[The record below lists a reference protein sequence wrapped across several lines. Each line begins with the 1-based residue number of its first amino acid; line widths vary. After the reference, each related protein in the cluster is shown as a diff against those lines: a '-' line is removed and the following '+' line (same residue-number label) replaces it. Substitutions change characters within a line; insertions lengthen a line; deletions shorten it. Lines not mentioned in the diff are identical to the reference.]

1 VGREPELRAVLEC
14 VDQAPATGLVV
25 VRVSGEPGIGKTSL
39 LAEVARRLRERH
51 CSVLTSASDVLG
63 KRIPYGA
70 VVALIRSLDPDKGRA
85 DALAA
90 LEISVNGDSGA
101 WFGRAC
107 DRVVRLLTELTATR
121 PAALLIDDLDHVDD
135 DSLALLTLVLRRVSA
150 APLVLITASRSHVS
164 EPGAEGLLD
173 RAEQHA
179 DVVRIDL
186 APLSGA
192 DVARIVES
200 VLQTAVDEG
209 LAREVQQ
216 RSDGNPFFVTE
227 IARSLRELD
236 LVTVDGNRA
245 RLAVSP
251 DAIRLTR
258 REAVLRRV
266 APLENDT
273 RLVARA
279 VAVFRR
285 VRLDQI
291 SLLARVASLP
301 EETVVAAFD
310 ELLRA
315 HIVVHDDERGY
326 RFSHALV
333 GEALYHEVG
342 PAQRRHL
349 HSLISARLLDDRA
362 QGLQVELLQLAWHLA
377 ESAAPGDRVAVEV
390 LAEAASL
397 ARATAPETAAAL
409 CARALQLLPRNV
421 PERAELL
428 ALQCRVLARASRPA
442 LAVEPGLAAL
452 ESLETGPERARVAT
466 AVISSLFSVGRTAEA
481 LELADVE
488 VARGSVPASLE
499 AQRAVLLIY
508 NNRYEDAAK
517 EVARV
522 EALPVGSAAE
532 GVIVFEHLAMLTSL
546 LFQHD
551 KTIEYANRA
560 LSCSDGQP
568 MLELQA
574 LSVCAS
580 ITSLAGL
587 VHDASWRVRR
597 AEELVDQVGSHGFR
611 AERAASRVALDWLG
625 GRWDAAL
632 DGIGRWLPD
641 VEATQADQ
649 ALGVLHA
656 IELSIRTWRGE
667 LDVAA
672 RLAAVPAPQSINISK
687 LHAVA
692 LAEYLIARG
701 DLTEAYDLLAAAV
714 GERLE
719 AAYSCVLIA
728 RMIELDVERGRT
740 KEAEEALDRLSAVS
754 ATRVSPWSRTTLRR
768 VTGVARQDVESL
780 REAVSEAALGGLEF
794 EKARAQLALG
804 EASKDEVPVLV
815 EAYTAFQRLGAHG
828 LRRQADNRL
837 RALGAKVPRARSKA
851 PGLLTE
857 AEENVARLVQQGMRG
872 RGFRAPCTTARE
884 PSRCTCRGSTRS
896 CTSRHGWSSPAC
908 WTRCNSVNPAARP
921 CPAACARHLPG
932 TAQRFPPAV
941 RTRARWPAAPGCAR
955 W

>member
-1 VGREPELRAVLEC
+1 MLDC
-14 VDQAPATGLVV
+14 VDSAPATGLVV
-25 VRVSGEPGIGKTSL
+25 VQVSGEPGIGKTSL
-39 LAEVARRLRERH
+39 LAELARRLEERH
-51 CSVLTSASDVLG
+51 CAVLTSASDVLG

-70 VVALIRSLDPDKGRA
+70 VVALIRSLAAHDKIRA
-85 DALAA
+85 DALQA
-90 LEISVNGDSGA
+90 LEVSGNEDSGA

-150 APLVLITASRSHVS
+150 APLVLVTASRPHLG
-164 EPGAEGLLD
+164 EAGDNLLD
-173 RAEQHA
+173 RVEQHA
-179 DVVRIDL
+179 EVMRLQL

-192 DVARIVES
+192 DVARIVEA
-200 VLQTAVDEG
+200 VLQTSVDDA

-236 LVTVDGNRA
+236 LVTVDNNRA

-251 DAIRLTR
+251 NAIRLTR

-279 VAVFRR
+279 VSVFRR

-301 EETVVAAFD
+301 EETVVGAFD

-349 HSLISARLLDDRA
+349 HSLISARLLEDRA
-362 QGLQVELLQLAWHLA
+362 QGLAVDLLQLAWHLA
-377 ESAAPGDRVAVEV
+377 ESAAPGDRMAVAV
-390 LAEAASL
+390 LAEAASV

-409 CARALQLLPRNV
+409 CAKALQLLPRNA
-421 PERAELL
+421 PERSELL

-442 LAVEPGLAAL
+442 LAIAPGLAAL
-452 ESLETGPERARVAT
+452 EFLEPGQERTRVAT

-481 LELADVE
+481 MELADEE
-488 VARGSVPASLE
+488 VARGPVPASLE
-499 AQRAVLLIY
+499 AQRAVLLVY
-508 NNRYEDAAK
+508 NDRHDDAVTEA
-517 EVARV
+517 ARI
-522 EALPVGSAAE
+522 EALPISSPAE
-532 GVIVFEHLAMLTSL
+532 GVIVFEHLAMLSSL

-551 KTIEYANRA
+551 RTVEHANRA
-560 LSCSDGQP
+560 LSYSDGQP

-587 VHDASWRVRR
+587 VHDAEWRVRR

-641 VEATQADQ
+641 VEAAQADQ

-672 RLAAVPAPQSINISK
+672 RLASLPAPQSVNISK
-687 LHAVA
+687 LHAAA

-701 DLTEAYDLLAAAV
+701 DTDAAYQLLGDAI
-714 GERLE
+714 GSRLE
-719 AAYSCVLIA
+719 AAYSCVLVA
-728 RMIELDVERGRT
+728 RMIELDLERGHED
-740 KEAEEALDRLSAVS
+740 KALEALKKLAEVS
-754 ATRVSPWSRTTLRR
+754 PTRVSPWSRTTIRR
-768 VTGVARQDVESL
+768 VTGVLQQDADLL

-804 EASKDEVPVLV
+804 EVTDEEVPTLV
-815 EAYTAFQRLGAHG
+815 EAYTTFQRLGAHG
-828 LRRQADNRL
+828 LRRQAGNRL
-837 RALGAKVPRARSKA
+837 RTLGAKVPRARSKA

-857 AEENVARLVQQGMRG
+857 AEENVARLVQQGMRN
-872 RGFRAPCTTARE
+872 RDIAAALHYSPRTIEVYLSRIYAKLHVSSRLELARVLD
-884 PSRCTCRGSTRS
+884 
-896 CTSRHGWSSPAC
+896 AMQ
-908 WTRCNSVNPAARP
+908 
-921 CPAACARHLPG
+921 
-932 TAQRFPPAV
+932 QR
-941 RTRARWPAAPGCAR
+941 
-955 W
+955 

>member
-1 VGREPELRAVLEC
+1 VGREPELRTVLGR

-25 VRVSGEPGIGKTSL
+25 VQVSGEPGIGKTSL
-39 LAEVARRLRERH
+39 LAEIARRLRERQ
-51 CSVLTSASDVLG
+51 CGVLASAADVLG

-70 VVALIRSLDPDKGRA
+70 VAALIRSLPPDRIRA

-90 LEISVNGDSGA
+90 LEISGTEDSGT

-150 APLVLITASRSHVS
+150 APLVLVTASRSADTV
-164 EPGAEGLLD
+164 LLD
-173 RAEQHA
+173 RVEPYAE
-179 DVVRIDL
+179 VVRLEL

-192 DVARIVES
+192 DVARIVEA
-200 VLQTAVDEG
+200 VLQTSVDEG

-227 IARSLRELD
+227 IARSLRELN

-258 REAVLRRV
+258 REALLRRV

-279 VAVFRR
+279 VSVFRR

-310 ELLRA
+310 ELLRV
-315 HIVVHDDERGY
+315 HIVVHDDNGY

-362 QGLQVELLQLAWHLA
+362 QGLPVDLLQLAWHLA
-377 ESAAPGDRVAVEV
+377 ESAAPGDRVAVGV
-390 LAEAASL
+390 LAEAAAQ
-397 ARATAPETAAAL
+397 ARASAPETAAAL
-409 CARALQLLPRNV
+409 CFKALQLLPRNA

-442 LAVEPGLAAL
+442 LAIDPGLAAL
-452 ESLETGPERARVAT
+452 ESLRPGHERTRVAT
-466 AVISSLFSVGRTAEA
+466 AVIASLFSVGRTAEA
-481 LELADVE
+481 MALADAE
-488 VARGSVPASLE
+488 VARGDAPASLE
-499 AQRAVLLIY
+499 AQRAVLLVY
-508 NNRYEDAAK
+508 NNRHDDAVS
-517 EVARV
+517 EVARI
-522 EALPVGSAAE
+522 EALPISSPAE

-551 KTIEYANRA
+551 RTVEYANRA
-560 LSCSDGQP
+560 LACSDGQP

-580 ITSLAGL
+580 ITALAGL

-597 AEELVDQVGSHGFR
+597 AEELLDQVGSHGFR

-641 VEATQADQ
+641 VEAAQADQ
-649 ALGVLHA
+649 ALGVLQA

-672 RLAAVPAPQSINISK
+672 RLASLPAPQSVNISR
-687 LHAVA
+687 LHAVS

-701 DLTEAYDLLAAAV
+701 EADEAYALLDDSV
-714 GERLE
+714 GSQLE
-719 AAYSCVLIA
+719 AAYSCVLVA
-728 RMIELDVERGRT
+728 RMIELDLERGHP
-740 KEAEEALDRLSAVS
+740 EAAEKALDRLSGVS

-768 VTGVARQDVESL
+768 VTGIVHRDVDSL

-804 EASKDEVPVLV
+804 EVSDDEVPVLV

-828 LRRQADNRL
+828 LRRQAGSRL

-857 AEENVARLVQQGMRG
+857 AEENVARLVQQGMRN
-872 RGFRAPCTTARE
+872 RDIAAALHYSPRTIEVYLSRIYAKLHVSSRLELARVLD
-884 PSRCTCRGSTRS
+884 
-896 CTSRHGWSSPAC
+896 AMQ
-908 WTRCNSVNPAARP
+908 
-921 CPAACARHLPG
+921 
-932 TAQRFPPAV
+932 QR
-941 RTRARWPAAPGCAR
+941 
-955 W
+955 

>member
-1 VGREPELRAVLEC
+1 MADTPLRAGTRRTELRGREPELRAVLDR
-14 VDQAPATGLVV
+14 VDAAPATGLVV

-39 LAEVARRLRERH
+39 LGEIAHRLRERH
-51 CSVLTSASDVLG
+51 CGVLTSASDVLG

-70 VVALIRSLDPDKGRA
+70 VVALIRSLAAPLDKLRA
-85 DALAA
+85 EALSA
-90 LEISVNGDSGA
+90 LEFSATEDSGA

-107 DRVVRLLTELTATR
+107 DRVVRLLTELTAAR

-150 APLVLITASRSHVS
+150 APLVLVTASRSHTS
-164 EPGAEGLLD
+164 EPGAENLLD
-173 RAEQHA
+173 RVEQHA
-179 DVVRIDL
+179 EVLRLDL
-186 APLSGA
+186 APLSDA

-200 VLQTAVDEG
+200 VLQTPVDEA
-209 LAREVQQ
+209 LAREVGQ

-227 IARSLRELD
+227 IARSLQELD
-236 LVTVDGNRA
+236 LVTVDNNRA

-279 VAVFRR
+279 VSVFRR

-291 SLLARVASLP
+291 PLLARVASLP
-301 EETVVAAFD
+301 ESTVVAAFD

-315 HIVVHDDERGY
+315 HIVVHDDDRGY

-349 HSLISARLLDDRA
+349 HSLISARLLEDRS
-362 QGLQVELLQLAWHLA
+362 QGLPVDLLQLAWHLA
-377 ESAAPGDRVAVEV
+377 ESAAPGDRAAVEV
-390 LAEAASL
+390 LAEAASV

-409 CARALQLLPRNV
+409 CARALQLLPRTA
-421 PERAELL
+421 PERADLL

-442 LAVEPGLAAL
+442 LAIDPGLAAL
-452 ESLETGPERARVAT
+452 ESLAPGQERTRVAT

-481 LELADVE
+481 LALADEE
-488 VARGSVPASLE
+488 VANGPASLE
-499 AQRAVLLIY
+499 AQRAVLLVY
-508 NNRYEDAAK
+508 NNRHEDAVS
-517 EVARV
+517 EVARI
-522 EALPVGSAAE
+522 EALPISSPAE
-532 GVIVFEHLAMLTSL
+532 GVIVFEHLAMLSSL

-551 KTIEYANRA
+551 RTVEYANRA
-560 LSCSDGQP
+560 LSYSDGQP

-580 ITSLAGL
+580 ITALAGL
-587 VHDASWRVRR
+587 VHDASWRLRR

-641 VEATQADQ
+641 VEAAQADQ
-649 ALGVLHA
+649 ALGVLQA
-656 IELSIRTWRGE
+656 VELSIRTWRGE

-672 RLAAVPAPQSINISK
+672 RLVALPAPQSVNISK
-687 LHAVA
+687 LHAA
-692 LAEYLIARG
+692 AHAEYLIARG
-701 DLTEAYDLLAAAV
+701 EIDEAYILLADAV
-714 GERLE
+714 GSRLE
-719 AAYSCVLIA
+719 AAYSCVLVA
-728 RMIELDVERGRT
+728 RMIELDLERGRT
-740 KEAEEALDRLSAVS
+740 GAALESLDRLASVS
-754 ATRVSPWSRTTLRR
+754 RTRVSPWSRTTVRR
-768 VTGVARQDVESL
+768 VTGVVRQDADLL
-780 REAVSEAALGGLEF
+780 REAVSEAATGGLEF

-804 EASKDEVPVLV
+804 EVCADEVAVLV

-828 LRRQADNRL
+828 LRRQAGNRL

-857 AEENVARLVQQGMRG
+857 AEENVARLVQQGMRN
-872 RGFRAPCTTARE
+872 RDIAAALHYSPRTIEVYLSRIYAKLHVSSRLELARVLD
-884 PSRCTCRGSTRS
+884 
-896 CTSRHGWSSPAC
+896 AM
-908 WTRCNSVNPAARP
+908 
-921 CPAACARHLPG
+921 
-932 TAQRFPPAV
+932 QR
-941 RTRARWPAAPGCAR
+941 
-955 W
+955 

>member
-1 VGREPELRAVLEC
+1 MGREPELRAVLDC
-14 VDQAPATGLVV
+14 VDSAPATGLVV
-25 VRVSGEPGIGKTSL
+25 VQVSGEPGIGKTSL
-39 LAEVARRLRERH
+39 LAELARRLRERH
-51 CSVLTSASDVLG
+51 CGVLTSASDVLG

-70 VVALIRSLDPDKGRA
+70 VVALIRSLSVPAPLDKIRA

-90 LEISVNGDSGA
+90 LEISVTEDSGA

-150 APLVLITASRSHVS
+150 APLVLITASRAHTS
-164 EPGAEGLLD
+164 EPGAEHLLD
-173 RAEQHA
+173 RVEQHA
-179 DVVRIDL
+179 EVMRLAL

-200 VLQTAVDEG
+200 VLQTAPDDA

-227 IARSLRELD
+227 IARSLRELE
-236 LVTVDGNRA
+236 LVTVDNNRA

-301 EETVVAAFD
+301 ESTVVAAFD

-315 HIVVHDDERGY
+315 HIVVHDDDRGY

-349 HSLISARLLDDRA
+349 HSLISARLLEDRA
-362 QGLQVELLQLAWHLA
+362 QGLPVDLLQLAWHLA
-377 ESAAPGDRVAVEV
+377 ESAAPGDRVAVGV
-390 LAEAASL
+390 LAEAASV

-409 CARALQLLPRNV
+409 CARALQLLPRNA

-442 LAVEPGLAAL
+442 LAIEPGLAAL
-452 ESLETGPERARVAT
+452 ESLEPGQERTRVAT

-481 LELADVE
+481 MELADGE

-499 AQRAVLLIY
+499 AQRAVLMIY
-508 NNRYEDAAK
+508 NNRHDDAVS

-522 EALPVGSAAE
+522 EALPISSPAE
-532 GVIVFEHLAMLTSL
+532 GVIVFEHLAMLSSL

-551 KTIEYANRA
+551 RTVEYANRA
-560 LSCSDGQP
+560 LACSDGQP

-580 ITSLAGL
+580 ITALAGL

-641 VEATQADQ
+641 VEAAQADQ

-656 IELSIRTWRGE
+656 IELHIRTWRGE

-672 RLAAVPAPQSINISK
+672 RLAALPAPQSVNISK
-687 LHAVA
+687 LHAAA

-701 DLTEAYDLLAAAV
+701 EVDEAYTLLGNAI
-714 GERLE
+714 GSRLE
-719 AAYSCVLIA
+719 SAYSCVLVA
-728 RMIELDVERGRT
+728 RMIELDQERGQSQQ
-740 KEAEEALDRLSAVS
+740 ALAALDRLAAVS
-754 ATRVSPWSRTTLRR
+754 STRVSPWSRTTIRR
-768 VTGVARQDVESL
+768 VTGVVRQDADLL

-804 EASKDEVPVLV
+804 EASADEVPTLV

-828 LRRQADNRL
+828 LRRQAGNRL
-837 RALGAKVPRARSKA
+837 RTLGAKVPRARSKA

-857 AEENVARLVQQGMRG
+857 AEENVARLVQQGMRN
-872 RGFRAPCTTARE
+872 RDIAAALHYSPRTIEVYLSRIYAKLHVSSRLELARVLD
-884 PSRCTCRGSTRS
+884 
-896 CTSRHGWSSPAC
+896 AMQ
-908 WTRCNSVNPAARP
+908 
-921 CPAACARHLPG
+921 
-932 TAQRFPPAV
+932 QR
-941 RTRARWPAAPGCAR
+941 
-955 W
+955 

>member
-1 VGREPELRAVLEC
+1 MTDPLRKAAWKTSEQPKSRREAVIADTPPRATPLVGREPELRAVLDR

-25 VRVSGEPGIGKTSL
+25 VQVSGEPGIGKTSL
-39 LAEVARRLRERH
+39 LAEIARRLRERR
-51 CSVLTSASDVLG
+51 CGVLTSASDVLG

-70 VVALIRSLDPDKGRA
+70 VAALIRSLPPDTIRA

-90 LEISVNGDSGA
+90 LEISGNEDSGA

-135 DSLALLTLVLRRVSA
+135 DSLALLTLVLRRLSS
-150 APLVLITASRSHVS
+150 APLVLVTASRSADAV
-164 EPGAEGLLD
+164 LLD
-173 RAEQHA
+173 RVEPYAE
-179 DVVRIDL
+179 VVRLDL

-192 DVARIVES
+192 DVARIVEA
-200 VLQTAVDEG
+200 VLQTSVDEG

-258 REAVLRRV
+258 REALLRRV

-279 VAVFRR
+279 VSVFRR

-310 ELLRA
+310 ELLRV
-315 HIVVHDDERGY
+315 HIVVHDDNGY

-362 QGLQVELLQLAWHLA
+362 QGLPVDLLQLAWHLA
-377 ESAAPGDRVAVEV
+377 ESAVPGDRVAVGV
-390 LAEAASL
+390 LAEAAAH
-397 ARATAPETAAAL
+397 ARASAPETAAAL
-409 CARALQLLPRNV
+409 CFRALQLLPRNA

-442 LAVEPGLAAL
+442 LAIDPGLAAL
-452 ESLETGPERARVAT
+452 ESLQPGSERTRVAT

-481 LELADVE
+481 MALADAE
-488 VARGSVPASLE
+488 VARGDAPASLE
-499 AQRAVLLIY
+499 AQRAVLLVY
-508 NNRYEDAAK
+508 NNRHDDAVS
-517 EVARV
+517 EVARI
-522 EALPVGSAAE
+522 EALPISSPAE

-551 KTIEYANRA
+551 RTVEYANRA
-560 LSCSDGQP
+560 LAYSDGQP

-580 ITSLAGL
+580 ISALAGL

-597 AEELVDQVGSHGFR
+597 AEDLLDQVGSHGFR

-641 VEATQADQ
+641 VEAAQADQ
-649 ALGVLHA
+649 ALGVLQA

-672 RLAAVPAPQSINISK
+672 RLASLPAPQSVNISR
-687 LHAVA
+687 LHAVS

-701 DLTEAYDLLAAAV
+701 RADEAYALLDDNV
-714 GERLE
+714 GAGLE
-719 AAYSCVLIA
+719 AAYSCVLVA
-728 RMIELDVERGRT
+728 RMIELDLERGHP
-740 KEAEEALDRLSAVS
+740 EAAEKALARLSDVS

-768 VTGVARQDVESL
+768 VTGIVHRDVESL

-804 EASKDEVPVLV
+804 EVSDDEVPMLV

-828 LRRQADNRL
+828 LRRQAGTRL

-857 AEENVARLVQQGMRG
+857 AEENVARLVQQGMRN
-872 RGFRAPCTTARE
+872 RDIAAALHYSPRTIEVYLSRIYAKLHVSSRLELARVLD
-884 PSRCTCRGSTRS
+884 
-896 CTSRHGWSSPAC
+896 AMQ
-908 WTRCNSVNPAARP
+908 
-921 CPAACARHLPG
+921 
-932 TAQRFPPAV
+932 QR
-941 RTRARWPAAPGCAR
+941 
-955 W
+955 

>member
-1 VGREPELRAVLEC
+1 MTDPLRKAAWKTSEQPKSRREAVIADTPPRTTPLVGREPELRAVLDR

-25 VRVSGEPGIGKTSL
+25 VQVSGEPGIGKTSL
-39 LAEVARRLRERH
+39 LAEIARRLRERR
-51 CSVLTSASDVLG
+51 CGVLASASDVLG

-70 VVALIRSLDPDKGRA
+70 VAALIRSLPPDTIRA

-90 LEISVNGDSGA
+90 LEISGTEDSGA

-121 PAALLIDDLDHVDD
+121 PAALLIDDLDHADD
-135 DSLALLTLVLRRVSA
+135 DSLALLTLVLRRLSS
-150 APLVLITASRSHVS
+150 APLVLVTASRSADAV
-164 EPGAEGLLD
+164 LLD
-173 RAEQHA
+173 RVEPYAE
-179 DVVRIDL
+179 VVHLDL

-192 DVARIVES
+192 DVARIVEA
-200 VLQTAVDEG
+200 VLQTSVDEG
-209 LAREVQQ
+209 LAREVRQ

-258 REAVLRRV
+258 REALLRRV
-266 APLENDT
+266 APLENET

-279 VAVFRR
+279 VSVFRR

-310 ELLRA
+310 ELLRV
-315 HIVVHDDERGY
+315 HIVVHDDNGY

-349 HSLISARLLDDRA
+349 HALISARLLDDRE
-362 QGLQVELLQLAWHLA
+362 QGLPVDLLQLAWHLA
-377 ESAAPGDRVAVEV
+377 ESAAPGDRVAVGV
-390 LAEAASL
+390 LAEAATH
-397 ARATAPETAAAL
+397 ARASAPETAAAL
-409 CARALQLLPRNV
+409 CFRALQLLPRNA

-442 LAVEPGLAAL
+442 LAIDPGLAAL
-452 ESLETGPERARVAT
+452 ESLQPGSERTRVAT

-481 LELADVE
+481 MALADVE
-488 VARGSVPASLE
+488 VARGDAPASLE
-499 AQRAVLLIY
+499 AQRAVLLVY
-508 NNRYEDAAK
+508 NNRHDDAVS

-522 EALPVGSAAE
+522 EALPISSPAE

-551 KTIEYANRA
+551 RTVEYANRA
-560 LSCSDGQP
+560 LAHSNGQP

-580 ITSLAGL
+580 ISALAGL

-597 AEELVDQVGSHGFR
+597 AEELLDQVGSHGFR

-641 VEATQADQ
+641 VEAAQADQ
-649 ALGVLHA
+649 ALGVLQA

-672 RLAAVPAPQSINISK
+672 RLASLPAPQSVNISR
-687 LHAVA
+687 LHAVS

-701 DLTEAYDLLAAAV
+701 EADEAYALLDDNV
-714 GERLE
+714 GAGLE
-719 AAYSCVLIA
+719 AAYSCVLVA
-728 RMIELDVERGRT
+728 RMIELDLERGHP
-740 KEAEEALDRLSAVS
+740 EAAEKTLARLSDVS

-768 VTGVARQDVESL
+768 VTGIVRRDVESL

-804 EASKDEVPVLV
+804 EVSDDEAPMLV

-828 LRRQADNRL
+828 LRRQAGTRL

-857 AEENVARLVQQGMRG
+857 AEENVARLVQQGMRN
-872 RGFRAPCTTARE
+872 RDIAAALHYSPRTIEVYLSRIYAKLHVSSRLELARVLD
-884 PSRCTCRGSTRS
+884 
-896 CTSRHGWSSPAC
+896 AMQ
-908 WTRCNSVNPAARP
+908 
-921 CPAACARHLPG
+921 
-932 TAQRFPPAV
+932 QR
-941 RTRARWPAAPGCAR
+941 
-955 W
+955 

>member
-1 VGREPELRAVLEC
+1 MTDPLRKAAWKTSEQPKSAGKAVIADTPPRATPLVGREPELRAVLDR

-25 VRVSGEPGIGKTSL
+25 VQVSGEPGIGKTSL
-39 LAEVARRLRERH
+39 LAEIARRLRERR
-51 CSVLTSASDVLG
+51 CGVLTSASDVLG

-70 VVALIRSLDPDKGRA
+70 VAALIRSLPPDTIRA

-90 LEISVNGDSGA
+90 LEISGNEDSGA

-135 DSLALLTLVLRRVSA
+135 DSLALLTLVLRRLSS
-150 APLVLITASRSHVS
+150 APLVLVTASRSADAV
-164 EPGAEGLLD
+164 LLD
-173 RAEQHA
+173 RVEPYAE
-179 DVVRIDL
+179 VVRLDL

-192 DVARIVES
+192 DVARIVEA
-200 VLQTAVDEG
+200 VLQTSVDEG

-258 REAVLRRV
+258 REALLRRV

-279 VAVFRR
+279 VSVFRR

-310 ELLRA
+310 ELLRV
-315 HIVVHDDERGY
+315 HIVVHDDNGY

-362 QGLQVELLQLAWHLA
+362 QGLPVDLLQLAWHLA
-377 ESAAPGDRVAVEV
+377 ESAVPGDRVAVGV
-390 LAEAASL
+390 LAEAAAH
-397 ARATAPETAAAL
+397 ARASAPETAAAL
-409 CARALQLLPRNV
+409 CFRALQLLPRNA

-442 LAVEPGLAAL
+442 LAIDPGLAAL
-452 ESLETGPERARVAT
+452 ESLQPGSERTRVAT

-481 LELADVE
+481 MALADAE
-488 VARGSVPASLE
+488 VARGDAPASLE
-499 AQRAVLLIY
+499 AQRAVLLVY
-508 NNRYEDAAK
+508 NNRHDDAVS
-517 EVARV
+517 EVARI
-522 EALPVGSAAE
+522 EALPISSPAE

-551 KTIEYANRA
+551 RTVEYANRA
-560 LSCSDGQP
+560 LAYSDGQP

-580 ITSLAGL
+580 ISALAGL

-597 AEELVDQVGSHGFR
+597 AEDLLDQVGSHGFR

-641 VEATQADQ
+641 VEAAQADQ
-649 ALGVLHA
+649 ALGVLQA

-672 RLAAVPAPQSINISK
+672 RLASLPAPQSVNISR
-687 LHAVA
+687 LHAVS

-701 DLTEAYDLLAAAV
+701 RADEAYALLDDNVGLRPGSRLLVRAGGADDRARPGARPPGGGGEGAGPAVRRVRHAGVAVVAHHAPPRDRDRSPGRGIVAGGGVRGCFGWAGVREGTRAARVGRGLRRRGADAGRGLHGVPTPGRTRVAAPGGHSLAGARRQGASRAV
-714 GERLE
+714 EGAGTAHRGRGERRATG
-719 AAYSCVLIA
+719 AAGHA
-728 RMIELDVERGRT
+728 QPGHRGG
-740 KEAEEALDRLSAVS
+740 AALQPAHDR
-754 ATRVSPWSRTTLRR
+754 
-768 VTGVARQDVESL
+768 GVPVADL
-780 REAVSEAALGGLEF
+780 REA
-794 EKARAQLALG
+794 AR
-804 EASKDEVPVLV
+804 VV
-815 EAYTAFQRLGAHG
+815 TAGA
-828 LRRQADNRL
+828 R
-837 RALGAKVPRARSKA
+837 PRAGRDA
-851 PGLLTE
+851 ATLT
-857 AEENVARLVQQGMRG
+857 QG
-872 RGFRAPCTTARE
+872 
-884 PSRCTCRGSTRS
+884 
-896 CTSRHGWSSPAC
+896 SP
-908 WTRCNSVNPAARP
+908 
-921 CPAACARHLPG
+921 
-932 TAQRFPPAV
+932 
-941 RTRARWPAAPGCAR
+941 
-955 W
+955 

>member
-1 VGREPELRAVLEC
+1 MLDC
-14 VDQAPATGLVV
+14 VDTAPATGLVV
-25 VRVSGEPGIGKTSL
+25 VQVSGEPGIGKTSL
-39 LAEVARRLRERH
+39 LAEIARRLRERH
-51 CSVLTSASDVLG
+51 CGVLTSASDVLG

-70 VVALIRSLDPDKGRA
+70 VVALIRSLGAPPQSDEIRA
-85 DALAA
+85 EALAA
-90 LEISVNGDSGA
+90 LEFSVAEDSGA

-150 APLVLITASRSHVS
+150 APLVLVTASRSYVS
-164 EPGAEGLLD
+164 EPGAEHLLD
-173 RAEQHA
+173 RLEQHA
-179 DVVRIDL
+179 EVVRLDL
-186 APLSGA
+186 APLSDG
-192 DVARIVES
+192 DVARIVEA

-216 RSDGNPFFVTE
+216 RSDGNPFFATE

-279 VAVFRR
+279 VAVFLR
-285 VRLDQI
+285 VQLDQI

-301 EETVVAAFD
+301 ESTVVAAFD
-310 ELLRA
+310 DLLRA
-315 HIVVHDDERGY
+315 HIVVHDDLGY
-326 RFSHALV
+326 GFSHALV

-349 HSLISARLLDDRA
+349 HSLISARLLEDRA
-362 QGLQVELLQLAWHLA
+362 QGLPVDLLQLAWHLA
-377 ESAAPGDRVAVEV
+377 ESAAPGDRVAVGI
-390 LAEAASL
+390 LAEAASV

-409 CARALQLLPRNV
+409 CARALQLLPRNA

-452 ESLETGPERARVAT
+452 ESLGPGPERTRVAT

-481 LELADVE
+481 MALADEE
-488 VARGSVPASLE
+488 VARGPVPASLE
-499 AQRAVLLIY
+499 AQRAVLLVY
-508 NNRYEDAAK
+508 NNRHDDAVS

-522 EALPVGSAAE
+522 EALPISSPAE
-532 GVIVFEHLAMLTSL
+532 GVIVFEHLAMLSSL

-551 KTIEYANRA
+551 RTVEYANRA
-560 LSCSDGQP
+560 LACSDGQP

-580 ITSLAGL
+580 ITALAGL

-641 VEATQADQ
+641 VETAQADQ
-649 ALGVLHA
+649 ALGVLQVV
-656 IELSIRTWRGE
+656 ELSIRTWRGE

-672 RLAAVPAPQSINISK
+672 RLAALPAPQSVNISR
-687 LHAVA
+687 LHACA
-692 LAEYLIARG
+692 LAEYLIALG
-701 DLTEAYDLLAAAV
+701 EVDEAYAVLDDAV
-714 GERLE
+714 GAKLE
-719 AAYSCVLIA
+719 SAYSCVLVA
-728 RMIELDVERGRT
+728 RMIELDLERGRPAA
-740 KEAEEALDRLSAVS
+740 AEEALARLVS
-754 ATRVSPWSRTTLRR
+754 VSSTRVSPWSRTTTRR
-768 VTGVARQDVESL
+768 VSGVLRQDADLV
-780 REAVSEAALGGLEF
+780 REAVAEAALGGLEF

-804 EASKDEVPVLV
+804 ELSADEVPVLV

-828 LRRQADNRL
+828 LRRQAGNRL
-837 RALGAKVPRARSKA
+837 RALGAKVPRTRSKA

-857 AEENVARLVQQGMRG
+857 AEENVARLVQQGMRN
-872 RGFRAPCTTARE
+872 RDIAAALHYSPRTIEVYLSRIYAKLHVSSRLELARVLD
-884 PSRCTCRGSTRS
+884 
-896 CTSRHGWSSPAC
+896 AMQ
-908 WTRCNSVNPAARP
+908 
-921 CPAACARHLPG
+921 
-932 TAQRFPPAV
+932 QR
-941 RTRARWPAAPGCAR
+941 
-955 W
+955 

>member
-1 VGREPELRAVLEC
+1 MLDC
-14 VDQAPATGLVV
+14 VDHAPATGLVV
-25 VRVSGEPGIGKTSL
+25 VRVGGEPGIGKTSL
-39 LAEVARRLRERH
+39 LGEIARRLRDRH
-51 CSVLTSASDVLG
+51 CGVLTSASDVLG

-70 VVALIRSLDPDKGRA
+70 VVALIRSLSVPAPLDKVRT

-90 LEISVNGDSGA
+90 LEISVTEDSGA

-107 DRVVRLLTELTATR
+107 DRVVRLLSELTATR

-150 APLVLITASRSHVS
+150 APLVLITASRSHTS
-164 EPGAEGLLD
+164 EPGAEHLLD
-173 RAEQHA
+173 RVEQHA
-179 DVVRIDL
+179 EVTRIDL

-192 DVARIVES
+192 DVASIVES
-200 VLQTAVDEG
+200 VLQTPVDEA

-291 SLLARVASLP
+291 SLLARVAALP
-301 EETVVAAFD
+301 ESTVVAAFD

-315 HIVVHDDERGY
+315 HIVVHDDVGY
-326 RFSHALV
+326 GFSHALV

-362 QGLQVELLQLAWHLA
+362 QGLSVDLLQLAWHLA
-377 ESAAPGDRVAVEV
+377 ESAAPGDLVAVSV
-390 LAEAASL
+390 LTEAASL
-397 ARATAPETAAAL
+397 ARASAPETAAAL
-409 CARALQLLPRNV
+409 CGRALQLLPRNA
-421 PERAELL
+421 PERSELL

-442 LAVEPGLAAL
+442 AAIEPGLAAL
-452 ESLETGPERARVAT
+452 ESLPSGPERARVAT
-466 AVISSLFSVGRTAEA
+466 AVISSLFSVGRVVEA
-481 LELADVE
+481 MELADRE
-488 VARGSVPASLE
+488 VADGSAPASLE
-499 AQRAVLLIY
+499 AQRAVLLVY
-508 NNRYEDAAK
+508 NDRHEDAVH
-517 EVARV
+517 EVARI
-522 EALPVGSAAE
+522 EALPISSPAE

-551 KTIEYANRA
+551 RTVEYANRA
-560 LSCSDGQP
+560 LAFSDGQP

-580 ITSLAGL
+580 TTALAGL

-641 VEATQADQ
+641 VEAAQADQ
-649 ALGVLHA
+649 ALGILHA
-656 IELSIRTWRGE
+656 VELSIRTWRGE

-672 RLAAVPAPQSINISK
+672 RLAALPAPQSVNISR
-687 LHAVA
+687 LHALA
-692 LAEYLIARG
+692 LAEYLTARG
-701 DLTEAYDLLAAAV
+701 DVDEACALLASVV
-714 GERLE
+714 GERYE
-719 AAYSCVLIA
+719 AAYACALVGRL
-728 RMIELDVERGRT
+728 IELDLEHGRGSAA
-740 KEAEEALDRLSAVS
+740 EAALEKLLAVS
-754 ATRVSPWSRTTLRR
+754 SARVSPWSRTTIRR
-768 VTGVARQDVESL
+768 VAGVVRKDASLL

-804 EASKDEVPVLV
+804 EVSSDEVPVLV

-828 LRRQADNRL
+828 LRRQAGNRL
-837 RALGAKVPRARSKA
+837 RVLGAKVPRARSKA

-857 AEENVARLVQQGMRG
+857 AEENVARLVQQGMRN
-872 RGFRAPCTTARE
+872 RDIAAALHYSPRTIEVYLSRIYAKLHVSSRLELARVLD
-884 PSRCTCRGSTRS
+884 
-896 CTSRHGWSSPAC
+896 AMQ
-908 WTRCNSVNPAARP
+908 
-921 CPAACARHLPG
+921 
-932 TAQRFPPAV
+932 QR
-941 RTRARWPAAPGCAR
+941 
-955 W
+955 

>member
-1 VGREPELRAVLEC
+1 MSDPVPRAAWNTPEQPNSRQEAVIADTPPRAMPLVGREPELRAVLSR
-14 VDQAPATGLVV
+14 VDQAPATGLAVV
-25 VRVSGEPGIGKTSL
+25 QVGGEPGIGKTSL
-39 LAEVARRLRERH
+39 LAEVARRLRERQ
-51 CSVLTSASDVLG
+51 CGVLASASDVLG

-70 VVALIRSLDPDKGRA
+70 VAALIRSLPPDKARA
-85 DALAA
+85 EALAA
-90 LEISVNGDSGA
+90 LEVRDDSGA

-150 APLVLITASRSHVS
+150 APLVLVTASRSHS
-164 EPGAEGLLD
+164 AGAALLD
-173 RAEQHA
+173 RVEQYAE
-179 DVVRIDL
+179 VTRVDL

-192 DVARIVES
+192 DVARMVSEF
-200 VLQTAVDEG
+200 LQTTVDDA
-209 LAREVQQ
+209 LAREVRQ

-258 REAVLRRV
+258 REALLRRV

-279 VAVFRR
+279 VSVFRR

-291 SLLARVASLP
+291 PLLARVASLP
-301 EETVVAAFD
+301 ESVVVSAFD
-310 ELLRA
+310 SLLSA
-315 HIVVHDDERGY
+315 HIVVHDETGY

-362 QGLQVELLQLAWHLA
+362 QGLPVDLLQLAWHLA
-377 ESAAPGDRVAVEV
+377 ESAAPGDRVAVGV
-390 LAEAASL
+390 LAEAAAS
-397 ARATAPETAAAL
+397 ARASAPETAAAL
-409 CARALQLLPRNV
+409 CSRALQLLPRNA

-442 LAVEPGLAAL
+442 LAIDPGLAAL
-452 ESLETGPERARVAT
+452 ESLPPGHERTRVAT
-466 AVISSLFSVGRTAEA
+466 AVIASLFSVGRTSEA
-481 LELADVE
+481 LSLADLE
-488 VARGSVPASLE
+488 VSGGVVPASLE
-499 AQRAVLLIY
+499 AQRAVLLVY
-508 NNRYEDAAK
+508 NNRHDDAVS
-517 EVARV
+517 EVVRV
-522 EALPVGSAAE
+522 EALPITSPAE

-551 KTIEYANRA
+551 RTVEYANRA
-560 LSCSDGQP
+560 LACSDGQP

-580 ITSLAGL
+580 ITALAGL
-587 VHDASWRVRR
+587 VHDASWRLRR
-597 AEELVDQVGSHGFR
+597 AEDLAAQFGSHGFR

-641 VEATQADQ
+641 VEAAQADQ
-649 ALGVLHA
+649 ALGVLQA

-672 RLAAVPAPQSINISK
+672 RLASLPAPQSVNISR
-687 LHAVA
+687 LHAVS

-701 DLTEAYDLLAAAV
+701 EADEAYALLDNNV
-714 GERLE
+714 GSRLE
-719 AAYSCVLIA
+719 AAYSCVLVA
-728 RMIELDVERGRT
+728 RMIELDLDRGRASS
-740 KEAEEALDRLSAVS
+740 AEKSLTRLSEVS
-754 ATRVSPWSRTTLRR
+754 STRVSPWSRTTLRR
-768 VTGVARQDVESL
+768 VSGVVRRDASLL

-804 EASKDEVPVLV
+804 SVCDDEVPALM
-815 EAYTAFQRLGAHG
+815 EAYVAFQRLGAHG
-828 LRRQADNRL
+828 LRRQAGGRL

-857 AEENVARLVQQGMRG
+857 AEENVARLVQQGMRN
-872 RGFRAPCTTARE
+872 RDIAAALHYSPRTIEVYLSRIYAKLHVSSRLELARVLD
-884 PSRCTCRGSTRS
+884 TMQ
-896 CTSRHGWSSPAC
+896 
-908 WTRCNSVNPAARP
+908 
-921 CPAACARHLPG
+921 
-932 TAQRFPPAV
+932 QR
-941 RTRARWPAAPGCAR
+941 
-955 W
+955 

>member
-1 VGREPELRAVLEC
+1 MGREPELRAVLDC
-14 VDQAPATGLVV
+14 ADHAPATGLVV
-25 VRVSGEPGIGKTSL
+25 VQVTGEPGIGKTSL
-39 LAEVARRLRERH
+39 LAEIARRLKERH
-51 CSVLTSASDVLG
+51 VGVLASASDVLG

-70 VVALIRSLDPDKGRA
+70 VVALIRSLPPDKIRA
-85 DALAA
+85 EALAA
-90 LEISVNGDSGA
+90 LEISVTEDSGA

-150 APLVLITASRSHVS
+150 APLVLITTSRSHTS
-164 EPGAEGLLD
+164 EPGAESLLD
-173 RAEQHA
+173 RVEQHA
-179 DVVRIDL
+179 EVVRIDL

-192 DVARIVES
+192 DVTRIVEA
-200 VLQTAVDEG
+200 VLQTPVDEG
-209 LAREVQQ
+209 LAREVRQ

-236 LVTVDGNRA
+236 LVTLDGNRA

-251 DAIRLTR
+251 EAIRLTR
-258 REAVLRRV
+258 REALLRRV

-315 HIVVHDDERGY
+315 HIVVHDDDRGY

-362 QGLQVELLQLAWHLA
+362 QGLPVDLLQLAWHLA
-377 ESAAPGDRVAVEV
+377 ESAAPGDRAAVSV
-390 LAEAASL
+390 LTEAAAQ
-397 ARATAPETAAAL
+397 ARASAPETAAAL
-409 CARALQLLPRNV
+409 CARALQLLPRNA

-442 LAVEPGLAAL
+442 SAIDPGLAAL
-452 ESLETGPERARVAT
+452 ESLEPGQERTRVAT
-466 AVISSLFSVGRTAEA
+466 AVVSSLFSVGRTAEA
-481 LELADVE
+481 IELADEE
-488 VARGSVPASLE
+488 VARGGAPASLQ
-499 AQRAVLLIY
+499 AQRAVLLVY
-508 NNRYEDAAK
+508 NNRHEDAVA

-522 EALPVGSAAE
+522 EALPLSSPAE

-551 KTIEYANRA
+551 RTVEYANRA
-560 LSCSDGQP
+560 LACSDGQP

-580 ITSLAGL
+580 ITALAGL

-597 AEELVDQVGSHGFR
+597 AEELAGQVGSHGFR
-611 AERAASRVALDWLG
+611 AERAASRIALDWLG
-625 GRWDAAL
+625 GHWDTAL

-641 VEATQADQ
+641 VEAAQADQ
-649 ALGVLHA
+649 ALGVLQT

-672 RLAAVPAPQSINISK
+672 RLASLPAPQSVNVSR
-687 LHAVA
+687 LHAVT

-701 DLTEAYDLLAAAV
+701 DVDEAYALLAANV
-714 GERLE
+714 GARLE
-719 AAYSCVLIA
+719 SAYSCLLVA
-728 RMIELDVERGRT
+728 RMIELDLERGRSH
-740 KEAEEALDRLSAVS
+740 EAQDALDRLSDVS
-754 ATRVSPWSRTTLRR
+754 STRVSPWSRTTIRR
-768 VTGVARQDVESL
+768 IGGVVRRDPTVL
-780 REAVSEAALGGLEF
+780 KEAVSEAALGGLEF

-804 EASKDEVPVLV
+804 EVSDDEVPVLV

-828 LRRQADNRL
+828 LRRQAGNRL

-857 AEENVARLVQQGMRG
+857 AEENVARLVQQGMRN
-872 RGFRAPCTTARE
+872 RDIAAALHYSPRTIEVYLSRIYAKLHVSSRLELARALDAKPR
-884 PSRCTCRGSTRS
+884 
-896 CTSRHGWSSPAC
+896 
-908 WTRCNSVNPAARP
+908 
-921 CPAACARHLPG
+921 
-932 TAQRFPPAV
+932 
-941 RTRARWPAAPGCAR
+941 
-955 W
+955 

>member
-1 VGREPELRAVLEC
+1 MEDSEQPKSRREAVIADTPPRTTPLVGREPELRAVLGR

-25 VRVSGEPGIGKTSL
+25 VQVSGEPGIGKTSL
-39 LAEVARRLRERH
+39 LTEIARRLRERQ
-51 CSVLTSASDVLG
+51 CGVLTSASDVLG

-70 VVALIRSLDPDKGRA
+70 VAALIRSLPPDRIRA

-90 LEISVNGDSGA
+90 LEISGNEDAGA

-135 DSLALLTLVLRRVSA
+135 DSLALLTLVLRRVSS
-150 APLVLITASRSHVS
+150 APLVLVTASRSADAV
-164 EPGAEGLLD
+164 LLD
-173 RAEQHA
+173 RVEPYAE
-179 DVVRIDL
+179 VVRLDL

-192 DVARIVES
+192 DVARIVEA
-200 VLQTAVDEG
+200 VLQTSVDEG

-258 REAVLRRV
+258 REALLRRV

-279 VAVFRR
+279 VSVFRR

-310 ELLRA
+310 ELLRV
-315 HIVVHDDERGY
+315 HIVVHDDNGY

-349 HSLISARLLDDRA
+349 HSLISARLLDDRE
-362 QGLQVELLQLAWHLA
+362 QGLPVDLLQLAWHLA
-377 ESAAPGDRVAVEV
+377 ESAAPGDRVAVGV
-390 LAEAASL
+390 LAEAAAQ
-397 ARATAPETAAAL
+397 ARASAPETAAAL
-409 CARALQLLPRNV
+409 CFRALQLLPRNA

-442 LAVEPGLAAL
+442 LAIDPGLAAL
-452 ESLETGPERARVAT
+452 ESLQPGQERTRVAT

-481 LELADVE
+481 MALADVE
-488 VARGSVPASLE
+488 VARGDAPASLE
-499 AQRAVLLIY
+499 AQRAVLLVY
-508 NNRYEDAAK
+508 NNRHDDAVS
-517 EVARV
+517 EVARI
-522 EALPVGSAAE
+522 EALPISSPAE

-551 KTIEYANRA
+551 RTVEYANRA
-560 LSCSDGQP
+560 LAYSDGQP

-580 ITSLAGL
+580 ITALAGL

-597 AEELVDQVGSHGFR
+597 AEDLLDQVGSHGFR

-641 VEATQADQ
+641 VEAAQADQ
-649 ALGVLHA
+649 ALGVLQA

-672 RLAAVPAPQSINISK
+672 RLAALPAPQSVNISR
-687 LHAVA
+687 LHAVS

-701 DLTEAYDLLAAAV
+701 EADQAYALLDDNV
-714 GERLE
+714 GSGLD
-719 AAYSCVLIA
+719 AAYSCVLVA
-728 RMIELDVERGRT
+728 RMIELDLERGHP
-740 KEAEEALDRLSAVS
+740 EAAEKALARLSDVS
-754 ATRVSPWSRTTLRR
+754 ATRVSPWSRTTVRR
-768 VTGVARQDVESL
+768 VTGIVRRDVESL

-804 EASKDEVPVLV
+804 EISDDEVPVLV

-828 LRRQADNRL
+828 LRRQAGTRL

-857 AEENVARLVQQGMRG
+857 AEENVARLVQQGMRN
-872 RGFRAPCTTARE
+872 RDIAAALHYSPRTIEVYLSRIYAKLHVSSRLELARVLD
-884 PSRCTCRGSTRS
+884 
-896 CTSRHGWSSPAC
+896 AMQ
-908 WTRCNSVNPAARP
+908 
-921 CPAACARHLPG
+921 
-932 TAQRFPPAV
+932 QR
-941 RTRARWPAAPGCAR
+941 
-955 W
+955 

>member
-1 VGREPELRAVLEC
+1 MEDSAKLRRSREAVIVDTRAPIVGREPELRAVLDS
-14 VDQAPATGLVV
+14 VDAAPATGLVV
-25 VRVSGEPGIGKTSL
+25 VQVSGEPGIGKTSL
-39 LAEVARRLRERH
+39 LSELTRRLKERH
-51 CSVLTSASDVLG
+51 CGVLTSASDVLG

-70 VVALIRSLDPDKGRA
+70 VVALIRSASVPPPLDKLRT

-90 LEISVNGDSGA
+90 LEISVTEDSGA

-150 APLVLITASRSHVS
+150 APLVLITASRPQTS
-164 EPGAEGLLD
+164 GAESLLD
-173 RAEQHA
+173 RVEQHA
-179 DVVRIDL
+179 EVMRIDL

-192 DVARIVES
+192 DVARIVEA
-200 VLQTAVDEG
+200 VLQTPVDEG

-291 SLLARVASLP
+291 SLLARVANLP

-315 HIVVHDDERGY
+315 QIVLHDDERGY

-349 HSLISARLLDDRA
+349 HSLISARLLEDRA
-362 QGLQVELLQLAWHLA
+362 QGLPVDLLQLAWHLA
-377 ESAAPGDRVAVEV
+377 ESAAPGDRVAVDI
-390 LAEAASL
+390 LAEAASQ
-397 ARATAPETAAAL
+397 ARASAPETAAAL
-409 CARALQLLPRNV
+409 CARALQLLPRNA
-421 PERAELL
+421 PERADLL

-442 LAVEPGLAAL
+442 LAIEPGLAAL
-452 ESLETGPERARVAT
+452 ETLKEGPERARVAT

-481 LELADVE
+481 MELADIE
-488 VARGSVPASLE
+488 VARGEVPASLE
-499 AQRAVLLIY
+499 AQRAVLLVY
-508 NNRYEDAAK
+508 NNRHDDALG
-517 EVARV
+517 EVARI
-522 EALPVGSAAE
+522 EALPISSPAE
-532 GVIVFEHLAMLTSL
+532 GVIVFEHLAMLSSL

-551 KTIEYANRA
+551 RTVEYANRA
-560 LSCSDGQP
+560 LSYSDGQP

-580 ITSLAGL
+580 ITALAGL

-611 AERAASRVALDWLG
+611 AERAASLIALDWLG

-641 VEATQADQ
+641 VEASQADQ
-649 ALGVLHA
+649 ALGVLQA

-672 RLAAVPAPQSINISK
+672 RLAALPAPQSVNISK

-701 DLTEAYDLLAAAV
+701 EVDEAYALLSDAV
-714 GERLE
+714 GAQLE
-719 AAYSCVLIA
+719 AAYSCVLVA
-728 RMIELDVERGRT
+728 RMIEIDLEQGRSER
-740 KEAEEALDRLSAVS
+740 AVEALQRLSAVS
-754 ATRVSPWSRTTLRR
+754 STRVSPWSRTTIRR
-768 VTGVARQDVESL
+768 VTGVVRQDADLL

-804 EASKDEVPVLV
+804 EVSADEVPVLV
-815 EAYTAFQRLGAHG
+815 EAYTTFQRLGAHG
-828 LRRQADNRL
+828 LRRQAGNRL
-837 RALGAKVPRARSKA
+837 RTLGAKVPRARSKA

-857 AEENVARLVQQGMRG
+857 AEENVARLVQQGMRN
-872 RGFRAPCTTARE
+872 RDIAAALHYSPRTIEVYLSRIYAKLHVSSRLELARVLD
-884 PSRCTCRGSTRS
+884 
-896 CTSRHGWSSPAC
+896 AMQ
-908 WTRCNSVNPAARP
+908 
-921 CPAACARHLPG
+921 
-932 TAQRFPPAV
+932 QR
-941 RTRARWPAAPGCAR
+941 
-955 W
+955 

>member
-1 VGREPELRAVLEC
+1 MLDR

-25 VRVSGEPGIGKTSL
+25 VQVSGEPGIGKTSL
-39 LAEVARRLRERH
+39 LAEITRRLRERH
-51 CSVLTSASDVLG
+51 CGVLTSASDVLG

-70 VVALIRSLDPDKGRA
+70 VVALIRSVTVPPSLDKVRT

-90 LEISVNGDSGA
+90 LEISVTEDSGA

-107 DRVVRLLTELTATR
+107 DRVVRLLAELTATR
-121 PAALLIDDLDHVDD
+121 PAAVLIDDLDHVDD

-150 APLVLITASRSHVS
+150 APLVLVTASRSS
-164 EPGAEGLLD
+164 SAGAEGLLD
-173 RAEQHA
+173 RVEQHA
-179 DVVRIDL
+179 ELLRIDL

-192 DVARIVES
+192 DVTRIVES
-200 VLQTAVDEG
+200 VLDSAVDEG
-209 LAREVQQ
+209 LAREVLH

-236 LVTVDGNRA
+236 LVTVEGNRA

-258 REAVLRRV
+258 REALLRRV

-279 VAVFRR
+279 VSVFRR

-291 SLLARVASLP
+291 PLLARVASLP
-301 EETVVAAFD
+301 ESTVVAAFD
-310 ELLRA
+310 DLLRA
-315 HIVVHDDERGY
+315 QIVVHDELGY
-326 RFSHALV
+326 GFSHALV

-349 HSLISARLLDDRA
+349 HSLISARLLEDRS
-362 QGLQVELLQLAWHLA
+362 QGLPVDLLQLAWHLA
-377 ESAAPGDRVAVEV
+377 ESAAPGDRVAVGV
-390 LAEAASL
+390 LAEAAAL
-397 ARATAPETAAAL
+397 ARASAPETAAAL
-409 CARALQLLPRNV
+409 CDRALRLLPRNA

-442 LAVEPGLAAL
+442 AAIEPGLAAL
-452 ESLETGPERARVAT
+452 ETLGAGQERARVAT

-481 LELADVE
+481 MELADRE
-488 VARGSVPASLE
+488 VAAGSAPASLQ
-499 AQRAVLLIY
+499 AQRAVLLVY
-508 NNRYEDAAK
+508 NDRHDDAVA
-517 EVARV
+517 EVARI
-522 EALPVGSAAE
+522 EALPISSAAE

-551 KTIEYANRA
+551 RTVEYANRA
-560 LSCSDGQP
+560 LQCSDGQP

-580 ITSLAGL
+580 ITALAGL

-632 DGIGRWLPD
+632 DGIGRWLPE
-641 VEATQADQ
+641 VEAAQADQ

-672 RLAAVPAPQSINISK
+672 RLAALPAPRSVNISR
-687 LHAVA
+687 LHTAA

-701 DLTEAYDLLAAAV
+701 EVDEAYALLGAAV
-714 GERLE
+714 GERYE
-719 AAYSCVLIA
+719 AAYSCVLVA
-728 RMIELDVERGRT
+728 RMIELDLEHGR
-740 KEAEEALDRLSAVS
+740 ADVAAEALERLDAVS
-754 ATRVSPWSRTTLRR
+754 ATRVSPWSRTTTRR
-768 VTGVARQDVESL
+768 VAGVAHKDVELL

-804 EASKDEVPVLV
+804 ELSSDSDEVPVLV

-828 LRRQADNRL
+828 LRRQAGNRL

-857 AEENVARLVQQGMRG
+857 AEENVARLVQQGMRN
-872 RGFRAPCTTARE
+872 RDIAAALHYSPRTIEVYLSRIYAKLHVSSRLELARVLD
-884 PSRCTCRGSTRS
+884 TMQ
-896 CTSRHGWSSPAC
+896 
-908 WTRCNSVNPAARP
+908 
-921 CPAACARHLPG
+921 
-932 TAQRFPPAV
+932 QR
-941 RTRARWPAAPGCAR
+941 
-955 W
+955 

>member
-1 VGREPELRAVLEC
+1 MTAWKTRRCSAEARREAVIVDTPLRTGLVGREPELRAVLDC
-14 VDQAPATGLVV
+14 VDTAPATGLVV

-39 LAEVARRLRERH
+39 LAEIARRLRERH
-51 CSVLTSASDVLG
+51 CGVLTSASDVLG

-70 VVALIRSLDPDKGRA
+70 VVALIRSLGAPPQLGEVHA

-90 LEISVNGDSGA
+90 LEISVAEDSGA

-150 APLVLITASRSHVS
+150 APLVLVTASRSHVS
-164 EPGAEGLLD
+164 EPGAEHLLD
-173 RAEQHA
+173 RVEQHA
-179 DVVRIDL
+179 EVVRVDL
-186 APLSGA
+186 APLSDA

-301 EETVVAAFD
+301 EPTVVAAFD
-310 ELLRA
+310 DLLRA
-315 HIVVHDDERGY
+315 HIVVHDDLGY
-326 RFSHALV
+326 GFSHALV

-349 HSLISARLLDDRA
+349 HSLISARLLEDRA
-362 QGLQVELLQLAWHLA
+362 LGLPVDLLQLAWHLA
-377 ESAAPGDRVAVEV
+377 ESAAPGDRVAVGV
-390 LAEAASL
+390 LAEAASV

-409 CARALQLLPRNV
+409 CARALQLLPRNA

-428 ALQCRVLARASRPA
+428 ALRCRVLARASRPA

-452 ESLETGPERARVAT
+452 ESLDPGPERTRVAT
-466 AVISSLFSVGRTAEA
+466 AVISSLFSVGRTTEA
-481 LELADVE
+481 MALADEE
-488 VARGSVPASLE
+488 VARGPVPASLE
-499 AQRAVLLIY
+499 AQRAVLLVY
-508 NNRYEDAAK
+508 NNRHDDAVT
-517 EVARV
+517 ELARV
-522 EALPVGSAAE
+522 EALPISSPAE
-532 GVIVFEHLAMLTSL
+532 GVIVFEHLAMLSSL

-551 KTIEYANRA
+551 RTVEYANRA
-560 LSCSDGQP
+560 LACSDGQP

-580 ITSLAGL
+580 ITALAGL

-649 ALGVLHA
+649 ALGVLQA
-656 IELSIRTWRGE
+656 VELSIRTWRGE

-672 RLAAVPAPQSINISK
+672 RLAALPAPQSVNISK
-687 LHAVA
+687 LHACA

-701 DLTEAYDLLAAAV
+701 EVDEAYTVLEDAV
-714 GERLE
+714 GAKLE
-719 AAYSCVLIA
+719 SAYSCVLVA
-728 RMIELDVERGRT
+728 RMIELDLERGRQAA
-740 KEAEEALDRLSAVS
+740 AEEALAGLVS
-754 ATRVSPWSRTTLRR
+754 VSSTRVSPWSRTTTRRVSGVLRR
-768 VTGVARQDVESL
+768 DADLV
-780 REAVSEAALGGLEF
+780 REAVAEAALGGLEF

-804 EASKDEVPVLV
+804 ELSSDEVPVLV

-828 LRRQADNRL
+828 LRRQAGNRL

-857 AEENVARLVQQGMRG
+857 AEENVARLVQQGMRN
-872 RGFRAPCTTARE
+872 RDIAAALHYSPRTIEVYLSRIYAKLHVSSRLELARVLD
-884 PSRCTCRGSTRS
+884 
-896 CTSRHGWSSPAC
+896 AMQ
-908 WTRCNSVNPAARP
+908 
-921 CPAACARHLPG
+921 
-932 TAQRFPPAV
+932 QR
-941 RTRARWPAAPGCAR
+941 
-955 W
+955 

>member
-1 VGREPELRAVLEC
+1 MEDFAVLRRSREAVIVDTPLRTDLVGREPELRAVLDR
-14 VDQAPATGLVV
+14 VDAAPATGLVV

-39 LAEVARRLRERH
+39 LVEIARRLRERH
-51 CSVLTSASDVLG
+51 CGVLTSASDVLG

-70 VVALIRSLDPDKGRA
+70 VVALIRSLGAAPQLDKIRA

-90 LEISVNGDSGA
+90 LEISVAEDSGA

-164 EPGAEGLLD
+164 EPGAEHLLD
-173 RAEQHA
+173 RVEQHA
-179 DVVRIDL
+179 EVMRVDL
-186 APLSGA
+186 APLSDA
-192 DVARIVES
+192 DVARIVEA

-245 RLAVSP
+245 RLAVPP

-301 EETVVAAFD
+301 ESTVVAAFD
-310 ELLRA
+310 DLLRA
-315 HIVVHDDERGY
+315 HIVVHDDLGY

-349 HSLISARLLDDRA
+349 HSLISARLMEDRA
-362 QGLQVELLQLAWHLA
+362 QGLPVDLLQLAWHLA
-377 ESAAPGDRVAVEV
+377 ESAAPGDRVAVGV
-390 LAEAASL
+390 LAEAASV

-409 CARALQLLPRNV
+409 CARALQLLPRNA

-452 ESLETGPERARVAT
+452 ESLEPGPERTRVAT

-481 LELADVE
+481 MALADNE
-488 VARGSVPASLE
+488 VSRGPVPASLE
-499 AQRAVLLIY
+499 AQRAVLLVY
-508 NNRYEDAAK
+508 NNRHDDAVT
-517 EVARV
+517 EVARI
-522 EALPVGSAAE
+522 EALPISSPAE
-532 GVIVFEHLAMLTSL
+532 GVIVFEHLAMLSSL

-551 KTIEYANRA
+551 RTVEYANRA
-560 LSCSDGQP
+560 LACSDGQP

-641 VEATQADQ
+641 VEAAQSDQ
-649 ALGVLHA
+649 ALGVLQA

-672 RLAAVPAPQSINISK
+672 RLAALPAPQSVNISR
-687 LHAVA
+687 LHACA

-701 DLTEAYDLLAAAV
+701 EVDEAYALLDDAV
-714 GERLE
+714 GARLE
-719 AAYSCVLIA
+719 SAYSCVLVA
-728 RMIELDVERGRT
+728 RMIELDLERGRLAA
-740 KEAEEALDRLSAVS
+740 AEEALARLVS
-754 ATRVSPWSRTTLRR
+754 VSSTRVSPWSRTTTRR
-768 VTGVARQDVESL
+768 VSGVVHRDADLL

-794 EKARAQLALG
+794 DKARAQLALG
-804 EASKDEVPVLV
+804 ELSADEVPVLV
-815 EAYTAFQRLGAHG
+815 EAYTTFQRLGAHG
-828 LRRQADNRL
+828 LRRQAGNRL

-857 AEENVARLVQQGMRG
+857 AEENVARLVQQGMRN
-872 RGFRAPCTTARE
+872 RDIAAALHYSPRTIEVYLSRIYAKLHVSSRLELARVLD
-884 PSRCTCRGSTRS
+884 
-896 CTSRHGWSSPAC
+896 AMQ
-908 WTRCNSVNPAARP
+908 
-921 CPAACARHLPG
+921 
-932 TAQRFPPAV
+932 QR
-941 RTRARWPAAPGCAR
+941 
-955 W
+955 

>member
-1 VGREPELRAVLEC
+1 MLDR

-25 VRVSGEPGIGKTSL
+25 VQVSGEPGIGKTSL
-39 LAEVARRLRERH
+39 LAEITRRLRERH
-51 CSVLTSASDVLG
+51 CGVLTSASDVLG

-70 VVALIRSLDPDKGRA
+70 VVALIRSVAVPPSLDKVRT

-90 LEISVNGDSGA
+90 LEISVTEDSGA

-107 DRVVRLLTELTATR
+107 DRVVRLLAELTATR
-121 PAALLIDDLDHVDD
+121 PAAVLIDDLDHVDD

-150 APLVLITASRSHVS
+150 APLVLVTASRSS
-164 EPGAEGLLD
+164 SAGAEGLLD
-173 RAEQHA
+173 RVEQHA
-179 DVVRIDL
+179 EVLRIDL

-192 DVARIVES
+192 DVTRIVES
-200 VLQTAVDEG
+200 VLDSAVDEG
-209 LAREVQQ
+209 LAREVLH

-236 LVTVDGNRA
+236 LVTVEGNRA

-258 REAVLRRV
+258 REALLRRV

-279 VAVFRR
+279 VSVFRR

-291 SLLARVASLP
+291 PLLARVAALP
-301 EETVVAAFD
+301 ESTVVAAFD
-310 ELLRA
+310 DLLRA
-315 HIVVHDDERGY
+315 QIVVHDELGY
-326 RFSHALV
+326 GFSHALV

-349 HSLISARLLDDRA
+349 HSLISARLLEDRS
-362 QGLQVELLQLAWHLA
+362 QGLPVDLLQLAWHLA
-377 ESAAPGDRVAVEV
+377 ESAAPGDRVAVGV
-390 LAEAASL
+390 LAEAAAL
-397 ARATAPETAAAL
+397 ARASAPETAAAL
-409 CARALQLLPRNV
+409 CDRALRLLPRNAA
-421 PERAELL
+421 ERAELL

-442 LAVEPGLAAL
+442 AAIEPGLAAL
-452 ESLETGPERARVAT
+452 ETLDAGQERARVAT

-481 LELADVE
+481 MELADRE
-488 VARGSVPASLE
+488 VAAGSAPASLQ
-499 AQRAVLLIY
+499 AQRAVLLVY
-508 NNRYEDAAK
+508 NDRHDDAVA
-517 EVARV
+517 EVARI
-522 EALPVGSAAE
+522 EALPISSAAE

-551 KTIEYANRA
+551 RTVEYANRA
-560 LSCSDGQP
+560 LQCSDGQP

-580 ITSLAGL
+580 ITALAGL

-632 DGIGRWLPD
+632 DGIGRWLPE
-641 VEATQADQ
+641 VEAAQADQ

-672 RLAAVPAPQSINISK
+672 RLAALPAPRSVNISR
-687 LHAVA
+687 LHTAA

-701 DLTEAYDLLAAAV
+701 EVDEAYALLASSV
-714 GERLE
+714 GDRYE
-719 AAYSCVLIA
+719 AAYSCVLVA
-728 RMIELDVERGRT
+728 RMIELDLEHGR
-740 KEAEEALDRLSAVS
+740 ADVAAEALERLDAVS
-754 ATRVSPWSRTTLRR
+754 ATRVSPWSRTTTRR
-768 VTGVARQDVESL
+768 VAGVAHKDVDLL

-804 EASKDEVPVLV
+804 ELSSDEVPVLV

-828 LRRQADNRL
+828 LRRQAGNRL

-857 AEENVARLVQQGMRG
+857 AEENVARLVQQGMRN
-872 RGFRAPCTTARE
+872 RDIAAALHYSPRTIEVYLSRIYAKLHVSSRLELARALDTMQ
-884 PSRCTCRGSTRS
+884 
-896 CTSRHGWSSPAC
+896 
-908 WTRCNSVNPAARP
+908 
-921 CPAACARHLPG
+921 
-932 TAQRFPPAV
+932 QR
-941 RTRARWPAAPGCAR
+941 
-955 W
+955 